1 MPMTPITT
9 TQTDDLRAEY
19 HSVIQVALNRGGAE
33 VVLFAHYGDFSQS
46 KSDQILKLIES
57 AVIET
62 GDKRKTMKRIC
73 GVLIEMIQNISIHG
87 ARLNDGHN
95 HAYVIVS
102 KLENAYRLSSG
113 NLILSN
119 DVSSLEKRMNDLSR
133 MDKADL
139 RRTYIETLCDD
150 DFSTKGGAGL
160 GLLTIA
166 KRADQGLSYTIHA
179 HDALMSYFQLSV
191 VLENE

>member
-1 MPMTPITT
+1 
-9 TQTDDLRAEY
+9 
-19 HSVIQVALNRGGAE
+19 
-33 VVLFAHYGDFSQS
+33 
-46 KSDQILKLIES
+46 
-57 AVIET
+57 
-62 GDKRKTMKRIC
+62 
-73 GVLIEMIQNISIHG
+73 
-87 ARLNDGHN
+87 
-95 HAYVIVS
+95 
-102 KLENAYRLSSG
+102 
-113 NLILSN
+113 
-119 DVSSLEKRMNDLSR
+119 MNDLSR

>member
-1 MPMTPITT
+1 MPMTLINRTK
-9 TQTDDLRAEY
+9 TDDLRSEY
-19 HSVIQVALNRGGAE
+19 HGVIQDALNRGGAE
-33 VVLFAHYGDFSQS
+33 IVLFSHYGDFSQA

-57 AVIET
+57 AVIEA

-87 ARLNDGHN
+87 ARLADGHN

-102 KLENAYRLSSG
+102 KIENGYRLSTG

-119 DVSSLEKRMNDLSR
+119 DANSLGKRMTELAQ

-150 DFSTKGGAGL
+150 DFSAKGGAGL

-166 KRADQGLSYTIHA
+166 KRADQGLSYSIQSHNE
-179 HDALMSYFQLSV
+179 LMSYFQLSV